1 MARLRAARAF
11 AVLVGAGLTLSAC
24 GTGAAVSHARAA
36 CVKVDAALALYAKSQ
51 RPGITVDAK
60 NALAARAMSTLLAAT
75 PEAAAATSA
84 DGSWNPLMTTIGEAQ
99 RVPISDLVASLTR
112 LCAVA
117 NSSQPYL

>member
-1 MARLRAARAF
+1 MA
-11 AVLVGAGLTLSAC
+11 
-24 GTGAAVSHARAA
+24 HARAA
-36 CVKVDAALALYAKSQ
+36 CVKVDAALALYARSE
-51 RPGITVDAK
+51 RPGIDAATK
-60 NALAARAMSTLLAAT
+60 NSLAARAMASLLAAT

-99 RVPISDLVASLTR
+99 RVPISNLVPALTR

>member
-1 MARLRAARAF
+1 VR
-11 AVLVGAGLTLSAC
+11 
-24 GTGAAVSHARAA
+24 
-36 CVKVDAALALYAKSQ
+36 VDAALGFYATSET
-51 RPGITVDAK
+51 PGLSTATK

-84 DGSWNPLMTTIGEAQ
+84 DGSWNPLMTTIGEAE
-99 RVPISDLVASLTR
+99 RVPIGDLVASLTR